1 MVGVFEHVATTCELG
16 DNFISNILGFLE
28 TISKFLWMG
37 LTCTVDQTKDFYVNS
52 WQLCNRNYVL
62 LGAGIMISI
71 GVTYGNILE
80 G

>member
-1 MVGVFEHVATTCELG
+1 MVGVFEHVATSCKLG
-16 DNFISNILGFLE
+16 DNFIGNILGVFRDNFE
-28 TISKFLWMG
+28 VLWMG